1 MNRDCLYSYPK
12 DMCGNYLVGQGIAS
26 GDLCISESL
35 SYVRF
40 NSSFAKV
47 DILSQTA
54 RDYIIKDQ

>member
-1 MNRDCLYSYPK
+1 M
-12 DMCGNYLVGQGIAS
+12 
-26 GDLCISESL
+26 SESL

-54 RDYIIKDQ
+54 RLFLPGPKLEMQKETLDVLDVYGPICMHYLRVCL